1 MSNQIRVYYANCAAV
16 ALSPR
21 EFSLF
26 FGRYVPAPDGK
37 GPRGLSELY
46 ERQIYMTIEQAE
58 DLVQMLTQSIQA
70 FKARKSVAERESKA
84 D

>member
-1 MSNQIRVYYANCAAV
+1 MSNQISVYYANCAAV

-21 EFSLF
+21 DISLF

-37 GPRGLSELY
+37 GPRALGELY

-58 DLVQMLTQSIQA
+58 DLAQMLSESIQA
-70 FKARKSVAERESKA
+70 FKARKSGTERESEA